1 MPVPSMPLTPLSRLC
16 ALFEEVAGDAI
27 ARAVGEGG
35 CVFRTRGII
44 GDWTQKKTFWNNVYY
59 GVDLSEG
66 GRVISVDLPYE
77 VIQSGDIRPGSLVDV
92 IGTPSVHLKKSVVLF
107 KLHIHAA
114 CVITPPASAAP
125 RYEAGRSIAG
135 TVNHLKEIGFRRI
148 AFPKRVEGVSV
159 IHSKSRSA
167 NVFADFSNELAG
179 RNVRLEPLPVSMTD
193 PAASTRTIEAA
204 TGNVIVLIR
213 GGGDE
218 GDFLTFQDESVVRAL
233 ARKAAHRVTGLGHSA
248 NLTYAD
254 IVADFCTTTPAS
266 AGAYVREQLART
278 YGARQEEVQ
287 EAERQ
292 AVLIRDL
299 KRSNLKLLL
308 LAVAL
313 AGFIVYWG
321 FIR

>member
-125 RYEAGRSIAG
+125 RYEAGRQSPQG
-135 TVNHLKEIGFRRI
+135 NRLSPHRLSQTGGRGFGHPFQISQRQCLCR
-148 AFPKRVEGVSV
+148 FQQR
-159 IHSKSRSA
+159 
-167 NVFADFSNELAG
+167 AG
-179 RNVRLEPLPVSMTD
+179 R
-193 PAASTRTIEAA
+193 
-204 TGNVIVLIR
+204 
-213 GGGDE
+213 
-218 GDFLTFQDESVVRAL
+218 
-233 ARKAAHRVTGLGHSA
+233 
-248 NLTYAD
+248 
-254 IVADFCTTTPAS
+254 
-266 AGAYVREQLART
+266 
-278 YGARQEEVQ
+278 EE
-287 EAERQ
+287 RPP
-292 AVLIRDL
+292 
-299 KRSNLKLLL
+299 
-308 LAVAL
+308 
-313 AGFIVYWG
+313 
-321 FIR
+321 

>member
-1 MPVPSMPLTPLSRLC
+1 MAVPSMPLTPLSRLC
-16 ALFEEVAGDAI
+16 ALFEEVAGNAL
-27 ARAVGEGG
+27 ARAVDGGG

-66 GRVISVDLPYE
+66 GRVISVDLPYD

-92 IGTPSVHLKKSVVLF
+92 IGTPSIYLKKSVVLF

-114 CVITPPASAAP
+114 SVVTPPASAAP
-125 RYEAGRSIAG
+125 RYETGRGIAG
-135 TVNHLKEIGFRRI
+135 TVNHLKELGFRRI

-193 PAASTRTIEAA
+193 PAVIARAIESA
-204 TGNVIVLIR
+204 TGNVLVLIR

-218 GDFLTFQDESVVRAL
+218 GDFLTFQDEGVVRAL

-254 IVADFCTTTPAS
+254 VVADFCTTTPAS
-266 AGAYVREQLART
+266 AGAYVRDQLART
-278 YGARQEEVQ
+278 YGARQEEAR

-292 AVLIRDL
+292 AALIRDL
-299 KRSNLKLLL
+299 KRSNFKLLL
-308 LAVAL
+308 LTVAL
-313 AGFIVYWG
+313 AGLLVYWG
-321 FIR
+321 FVR